1 MSQMAE
7 NTVHLQLLYQKQ
19 MRIKECRRKNKHKY
33 KKRSR
38 LGNEKVVKLSYIYI
52 NSNLG
57 NSIEDSTTTAITAFS
72 KSHEINRIDYCSQQI
87 THSDL
92 NDYISS
98 SEDEIE

>member
-1 MSQMAE
+1 MYSLVDRLFQVPTSSASSE
-7 NTVHLQLLYQKQ
+7 RVWSVFSLIHS
-19 MRIKECRRKNKHKY
+19 

-98 SEDEIE
+98 SEEEIE